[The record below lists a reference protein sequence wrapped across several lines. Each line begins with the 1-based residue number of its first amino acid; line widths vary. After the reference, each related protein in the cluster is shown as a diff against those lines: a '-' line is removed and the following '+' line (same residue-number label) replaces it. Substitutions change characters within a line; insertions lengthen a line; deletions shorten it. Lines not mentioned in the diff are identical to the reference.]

1 MARGYLRAMVFSD
14 RREAG
19 RRLAERLRHLAGDD
33 PVVVALPRGGVPVA
47 VEVAHALGAPLD
59 ILAVRK
65 LGAPGHPEL
74 AVGAV
79 AEGNVGVLDQ
89 RMVGVTSLS
98 DDDLDATLERES
110 AELERRVDV
119 YRAACTPVDLEDRVV
134 IIVDDGLATG
144 LTDLAAVRALRA
156 RGARRIVVAAPVG
169 SRAATELLG
178 TEADDVVC
186 AFIPR
191 DLRSVGQ
198 WYADF
203 GEVGDDEVLALLG
216 GEPRPAAP
224 DPPAEEGIAL
234 REQITFEA
242 DDGRLEG
249 ELVVPEG
256 ARGVIVFAHGS
267 GSGRHSPRN
276 RAVAAALHG
285 SGLAT
290 LLFDLLTDVEATDR
304 RRVFDIPLLAERLT
318 EVGRWSRE
326 HPATKDLP
334 LGLFGASTGAAAAL
348 VAAADLGPDVRA
360 VVSRGGRPDLAA
372 DRLEHVTAPTL
383 LIVGSRD
390 ESVLVLNRMAA
401 ERLAGPH
408 DLDVIEGAGHVF
420 EEPGALERVAEL
432 AGEWFLAHLCTPAA
446 AEARRSP

>member
-1 MARGYLRAMVFSD
+1 MVFSD

-19 RRLAERLRHLAGDD
+19 QRLAERLRHLVSED

-47 VEVAHALGAPLD
+47 VEVAHALHAPLD

-79 AEGNVGVLDQ
+79 AEGSVGVLDQ
-89 RMVGVTSLS
+89 RMVRATSAS
-98 DDDLDATLERES
+98 EQEIDATLDRES
-110 AELERRVDV
+110 AELDRRVDV
-119 YRAACTPVDLEDRVV
+119 YRRACPPTDLEDRVV
-134 IIVDDGLATG
+134 IVVDDGLATG

-178 TEADDVVC
+178 TEADDVIC

-203 GEVGDDEVLALLG
+203 GEVRDEDVLALLS
-216 GEPRPAAP
+216 GEAHETPRKPPP
-224 DPPAEEGIAL
+224 DDDAAL
-234 REQITFEA
+234 REGVTFEVPA
-242 DDGRLEG
+242 GRLEG
-249 ELVVPEG
+249 ELVVPQD
-256 ARGVIVFAHGS
+256 ARGIVVFAHGS

-276 RAVAAALHG
+276 RAVAAALHAQ
-285 SGLAT
+285 GLAT

-304 RRVFDIPLLAERLT
+304 RRVFDIPLLAERLA
-318 EVGRWSRE
+318 EVGRWTRE
-326 HPATKDLP
+326 HPPTRRLP

-348 VAAADLGPDVRA
+348 VAAADLGPDVCA

-372 DRLEHVTAPTL
+372 DRLEDVTTPTL

-390 ESVLVLNRMAA
+390 ESVLLLNRMAA
-401 ERLAGPH
+401 ARLAGPH
-408 DLDVIEGAGHVF
+408 ELDVIEGAGHVF

-432 AGEWFLAHLCTPAA
+432 AAEWFVAHAGDGATADA
-446 AEARRSP
+446 GRGG

>member
-1 MARGYLRAMVFSD
+1 MVFSD

-19 RRLAERLRHLAGDD
+19 RRLAERLQHLRSED

-47 VEVAHALGAPLD
+47 LEVAHRLDAALD

-89 RMVGVTSLS
+89 RMVQATSLS
-98 DDDLDATLERES
+98 DDQLDATLDRES
-110 AELERRVDV
+110 TELDRRVRV
-119 YRAACTPVDLEDRVV
+119 YRAACPPVDLEDRTV
-134 IIVDDGLATG
+134 IVVDDGLATG
-144 LTDLAAVRALRA
+144 LTDLAAVRALRG

-178 TEADDVVC
+178 AEADDVVC

-203 GEVGDDEVLALLG
+203 GEVGDEEVLALLA
-216 GEPRPAAP
+216 GEPHPVAP
-224 DPPAEEGIAL
+224 PPPDEDGIAL
-234 REQITFEA
+234 REGVTFEVPGGA
-242 DDGRLEG
+242 LEG
-249 ELVVPEG
+249 ELVVPDG
-256 ARGVIVFAHGS
+256 ARGLVIFAHGS

-276 RAVAAALHG
+276 RAVAAELHAH
-285 SGLAT
+285 GLAT
-290 LLFDLLTDVEATDR
+290 LLFDLLTDLEATDR
-304 RRVFDIPLLAERLT
+304 HRVFDIPLLAERLAS
-318 EVGRWSRE
+318 VARWSRE
-326 HPATKDLP
+326 HSATRELP

-348 VAAADLGPDVRA
+348 VAAAELGPLVRA

-372 DRLEHVTAPTL
+372 DRLEEVRAPTL

-408 DLDVIEGAGHVF
+408 ELDVIDGAGHVF
-420 EEPGALERVAEL
+420 EEPGALERVAAL
-432 AGEWFLAHLCTPAA
+432 AAAWFTAHLGAPTVTDAT
-446 AEARRSP
+446 RRR